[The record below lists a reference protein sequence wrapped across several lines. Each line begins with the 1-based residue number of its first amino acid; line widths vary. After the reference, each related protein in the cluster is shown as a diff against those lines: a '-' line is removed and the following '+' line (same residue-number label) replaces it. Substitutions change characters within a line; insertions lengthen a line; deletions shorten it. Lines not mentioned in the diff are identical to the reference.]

1 MATVYLGR
9 PAASPNVA
17 PATVAIP
24 HVVALKVIR
33 QEFCKHPEFVTM
45 FLDEAKIMS
54 RLSHPNLVQVVELG
68 SEADRHFIA
77 MELLVGQSL
86 WQVWNACRARGVRL
100 RYDLA
105 AWVGARVAEGLHHA
119 HEMRDPEGQPQMLV
133 HRDVNQS
140 NIFLTY
146 EGEVKII
153 DFGLA
158 KAKGRVYET
167 AGGVVK
173 GKIAYLAPE
182 QVAGQ
187 PIDRRA
193 DVFALGTT
201 LWELAADRRLFRAR
215 DDAETLQRIY
225 AADVPDPTTLVQ
237 GFPPA
242 LWQILH
248 RALARDP
255 RSRFATARDF
265 AAALDEYSRAEGRI
279 VEPRTLSDVMRE
291 LFSEEY
297 ARDRKWVAEASA
309 PDRPAPQQMLHLAPP
324 PLTLPPPPPVPASK
338 TLPSAQAP
346 SDAPPPSGWPHGAP
360 PDGMF
365 SPPSRPIEASRLAAI
380 AAKELVSRSGREAN
394 PRSGGE
400 GSRPTSSGSMERA
413 SSSAA
418 AGDSALMRP
427 KRGLWVA
434 LALGVAL
441 LGAVAAFVLG
451 R

>member
-9 PAASPNVA
+9 TGSSAEMTPNGRLV
-17 PATVAIP
+17 PRL
-24 HVVALKVIR
+24 VALKVIR
-33 QEFCKHPEFVTM
+33 QEYCKHPEFVTM
-45 FLDEAKIMS
+45 FLDEAKILS
-54 RLSHPNLVQVVELG
+54 RLAHPNLVQVVELG
-68 SEADRHFIA
+68 SEGDRHFIA

-105 AWVGARVAEGLHHA
+105 AWIGARVAEGLHHA
-119 HEMRDPEGQPQMLV
+119 HEMRGPDGQPQMLV

-146 EGEVKII
+146 DGRVKII

-182 QVAGQ
+182 QVAGH
-187 PIDRRA
+187 PVDRRA

-201 LWELAADRRLFRAR
+201 LWEIATDRRLFRAK

-242 LWQILH
+242 LWRILH
-248 RALARDP
+248 RSLARDVATRFP
-255 RSRFATARDF
+255 TGLDLARELDHFSRS
-265 AAALDEYSRAEGRI
+265 EGRV

-297 ARDRKWVAEASA
+297 SRDQEWLAEASA
-309 PDRPAPQQMLHLAPP
+309 PDRPAPAQVMHPVPP
-324 PLTLPPPPPVPASK
+324 PLTLPPPHAVEADELPPAHLPGDLPPA
-338 TLPSAQAP
+338 
-346 SDAPPPSGWPHGAP
+346 SGWPRGAP

-365 SPPSRPIEASRLAAI
+365 SPAPSRPPHGIEQA
-380 AAKELVSRSGREAN
+380 REA
-394 PRSGGE
+394 GDV
-400 GSRPTSSGSMERA
+400 
-413 SSSAA
+413 AA
-418 AGDSALMRP
+418 APVRSPERRDAEPSVIVVAEGRRGGRP
-427 KRGLWVA
+427 IVWAVVFLV
-434 LALGVAL
+434 LVLV
-441 LGAVAAFVLG
+441 GAAGAFAFS